1 MKLSSEAES
10 RTSLPGEEAAT
21 LAPAVGYDGA
31 KTELGNYRS
40 REALGAGKG
49 SSMEINPGNHR
60 VYN

>member
-10 RTSLPGEEAAT
+10 LTSLPGEEAAA
-21 LAPAVGYDGA
+21 LAPVVGYDTSR
-31 KTELGNYRS
+31 TELGNYS
-40 REALGAGKG
+40 SLEALGAGKG